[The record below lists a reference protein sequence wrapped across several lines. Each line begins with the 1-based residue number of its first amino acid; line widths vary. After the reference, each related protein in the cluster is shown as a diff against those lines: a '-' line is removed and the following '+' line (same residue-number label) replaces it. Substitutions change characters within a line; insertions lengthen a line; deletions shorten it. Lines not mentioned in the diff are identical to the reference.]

1 MFSNSKSMS
10 LHRNPDGFR
19 KSPSN
24 LPAHLGE
31 SRIRCQISDFSGCF
45 SSHLASGWSSP
56 VPVVMNLGSDLGK
69 KQYIWYF
76 VYNILHTIF
85 RKKYH
90 TQNIVWTL
98 WKDNM
103 LYVAFKKVLD
113 NLVDLTCC
121 KTWMAV
127 DGKVAWI
134 SQAAVP
140 PTRSTLQPPLV
151 FLQPSYNPIQPSAS
165 LFSPP
170 TLLQPHP
177 TLSFPH
183 PTLL

>member
-1 MFSNSKSMS
+1 MIFCVQY
-10 LHRNPDGFR
+10 F
-19 KSPSN
+19 
-24 LPAHLGE
+24 AHN
-31 SRIRCQISDFSGCF
+31 IS
-45 SSHLASGWSSP
+45 
-56 VPVVMNLGSDLGK
+56 
-69 KQYIWYF
+69 
-76 VYNILHTIF
+76 
-85 RKKYH
+85 KKYH

-113 NLVDLTCC
+113 NLVDLTKWVTCC

-170 TLLQPHP
+170 TLLQPSYNP
-177 TLSFPH
+177 IQPSLFPIQPSYNPDPNPLQ
-183 PTLL
+183 PTLLPLQPFNHTLLVNSSPLQLKLWCLQPRGNPFPIENGVCCCIT